1 MAATAVSLE
10 SLFLQLL
17 GRLDSAGRC
26 PSASSSSY
34 KRRTLRAEIR
44 SLELWRAVIGECLA
58 TFFYVFLVCGAHVSW
73 PGFAEPSVLGIA
85 LTAGA
90 AAATLVQC
98 YGHISGA
105 HMNPAVTLATFA
117 TRKVSSLRTLLYVTA
132 QCGGAIAG
140 AALLYGVSVPGHQS
154 SLGSSR
160 PNEALGAWQA
170 FGVEFV
176 LSFLLA
182 STVFATRDPHRSHL
196 GAGADAV
203 VIGFAYLA
211 CTLAGLPAT
220 GASMNP
226 ARSLGPAFVMN
237 KWVNHWVYWF
247 GPMSGGLL
255 AGLIYEYIFDTKKQA
270 RALRKTLEDADK
282 ESNTDDDYEDPDAKI
297 AKYATVAQ
305 SPNGAPS
312 GAHQPAPQLVQ
323 HQQQVRPAHQHQL
336 QQHQQQQQQQYEAA
350 SFGRPA
356 GNTYSPTPSSAF
368 PASTESAYAGSLRP
382 ANYASSIY
390 GNRLGNALRTLPARL
405 EYGQGPGSPKF

>member
-1 MAATAVSLE
+1 MAANTSAVSLE

-26 PSASSSSY
+26 TSSSTTTSSC
-34 KRRTLRAEIR
+34 RRRSLRSEIR

-73 PGFAEPSVLGIA
+73 PGYAEPSVLAIA
-85 LTAGA
+85 LTSGA

-117 TRKVSSLRTLLYVTA
+117 TRKVSPIRTILYVSA

-154 SLGSSR
+154 SLGSNR
-160 PNEALGAWQA
+160 PHEALGAWQA

-176 LSFLLA
+176 LSFLLS

-196 GAGADAV
+196 SAGSDAV

-237 KWVNHWVYWF
+237 KWVDHWVYWF
-247 GPMSGGLL
+247 GPISGGLL
-255 AGLIYEYIFDTKKQA
+255 AGLIYERANCLVDFLASPELCLHVGIGIFVIKKKRVA
-270 RALRKTLEDADK
+270 VDGEDRRGD
-282 ESNTDDDYEDPDAKI
+282 NTDDALDDRD
-297 AKYATVAQ
+297 VARA
-305 SPNGAPS
+305 APLIY
-312 GAHQPAPQLVQ
+312 H
-323 HQQQVRPAHQHQL
+323 
-336 QQHQQQQQQQYEAA
+336 
-350 SFGRPA
+350 
-356 GNTYSPTPSSAF
+356 
-368 PASTESAYAGSLRP
+368 SLWWTRVG
-382 ANYASSIY
+382 I
-390 GNRLGNALRTLPARL
+390 
-405 EYGQGPGSPKF
+405 

>member
-1 MAATAVSLE
+1 MAANTSAVSLE

-26 PSASSSSY
+26 TSSTTTSSC
-34 KRRTLRAEIR
+34 RRRSLRSEIR

-73 PGFAEPSVLGIA
+73 PGYAEPSVLAIA
-85 LTAGA
+85 LTSGA

-117 TRKVSSLRTLLYVTA
+117 TRKVSPIRTILYVSA

-154 SLGSSR
+154 SLGSNR
-160 PNEALGAWQA
+160 PHEALGAWQA

-176 LSFLLA
+176 LSFLLS

-196 GAGADAV
+196 SAGSDAV

-237 KWVNHWVYWF
+237 KWVDHWVYWF
-247 GPMSGGLL
+247 GPISGGLL
-255 AGLIYEYIFDTKKQA
+255 AGLIYEYIFETKKQA

-305 SPNGAPS
+305 SPPNGAAPS
-312 GAHQPAPQLVQ
+312 SAHQAAPLQLVQ
-323 HQQQVRPAHQHQL
+323 HQQQGRPHQH
-336 QQHQQQQQQQYEAA
+336 QQYEAA
-350 SFGRPA
+350 GFGRPVG

-368 PASTESAYAGSLRP
+368 QVPTEAAYAGSLRS
-382 ANYASSIY
+382 ANYASSVY
-390 GNRLGNALRTLPARL
+390 GGTRLGTALRTLPARL

>member
-1 MAATAVSLE
+1 MAANTSAVSLE

-26 PSASSSSY
+26 TSSSTTTSSC
-34 KRRTLRAEIR
+34 RRRSLRSEIR

-73 PGFAEPSVLGIA
+73 PGYAEPSVLAIA
-85 LTAGA
+85 LTSGA

-117 TRKVSSLRTLLYVTA
+117 TRKVSPIRTILYVSA

-154 SLGSSR
+154 SLGSNR
-160 PNEALGAWQA
+160 PHEALGAWQA

-176 LSFLLA
+176 LSFLLS

-196 GAGADAV
+196 SAGSDAV

-237 KWVNHWVYWF
+237 KWVDHWVYWF
-247 GPMSGGLL
+247 GPISGGLL
-255 AGLIYEYIFDTKKQA
+255 AGLIYEYIFETKKQA

-282 ESNTDDDYEDPDAKI
+282 ETTFSVPPPMVRGELNRLSRPRGSNNEASVTASACEKSLNFQPSQQHRASTRSSQHRSSLHIGKRSSRPVD
-297 AKYATVAQ
+297 TVNAL
-305 SPNGAPS
+305 
-312 GAHQPAPQLVQ
+312 QLV
-323 HQQQVRPAHQHQL
+323 P
-336 QQHQQQQQQQYEAA
+336 
-350 SFGRPA
+350 
-356 GNTYSPTPSSAF
+356 
-368 PASTESAYAGSLRP
+368 
-382 ANYASSIY
+382 
-390 GNRLGNALRTLPARL
+390 
-405 EYGQGPGSPKF
+405 